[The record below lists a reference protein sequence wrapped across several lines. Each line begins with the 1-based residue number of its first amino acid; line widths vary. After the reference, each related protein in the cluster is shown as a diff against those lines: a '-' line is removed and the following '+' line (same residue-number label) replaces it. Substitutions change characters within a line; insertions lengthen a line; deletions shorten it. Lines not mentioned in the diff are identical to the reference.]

1 METRPFRVDSRIIPP
16 VVLAVAFGCLLL
28 VLEGPTSRGIL
39 LAALLA
45 PFFYLAGEILARRIV
60 VDEKGIT
67 VLKLLRSVHY
77 DWPEISSVDSVRAG
91 SKLFLVLYSDEGGT
105 TLITNTIGLFGQLA
119 EIVLSSVPQASVAQ
133 GVREHLSDLPA
144 KVGPLVQAWIACV
157 VLAALA
163 MGKLL
168 GYS

>member
-91 SKLFLVLYSDEGGT
+91 SKLFLVLYSDEGSFWPARRDSTELG
-105 TLITNTIGLFGQLA
+105 
-119 EIVLSSVPQASVAQ
+119 SASQRRPGRTGA
-133 GVREHLSDLPA
+133 
-144 KVGPLVQAWIACV
+144 PL
-157 VLAALA
+157 
-163 MGKLL
+163 
-168 GYS
+168 